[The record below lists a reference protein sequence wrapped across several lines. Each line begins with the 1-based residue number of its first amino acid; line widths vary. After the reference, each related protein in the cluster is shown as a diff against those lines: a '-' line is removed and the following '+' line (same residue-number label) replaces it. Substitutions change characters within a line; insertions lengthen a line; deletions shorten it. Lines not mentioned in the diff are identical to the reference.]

1 MRRSILILGTMAG
14 ILCFAAAKNNSLR
27 AFEPQL
33 MKVRLK
39 VLLDDPR
46 GLKFEKVYLQV
57 CYRAGQEYTAACYDA
72 VPCDSSG
79 VVEARVPRG
88 SLMSVTVSSY
98 DPTVRHIG
106 ADSTDSYSLTKACLE
121 ILGSVEFQIPNK
133 AIEPIEK
140 DIMLRR
146 GAAFTV
152 CPPEKLEQGMLLF
165 RRPSDKDVLHT
176 IWFRERYSLEG
187 TVVGGLEPGEW
198 LVSYVRDDGT
208 KISSQRV
215 YINRGEWRTSGP
227 KGRPFKSQLVA
238 GWCAQTTDLL

>member
-1 MRRSILILGTMAG
+1 MAG

-39 VLLDDPR
+39 VRLDDPR

-57 CYRAGQEYTAACYDA
+57 CYRAGQEYTAACYND
-72 VPCDSSG
+72 VPSDSSG
-79 VVEARVPRG
+79 VVETRVPRG

-106 ADSTDSYSLTKACLE
+106 ATSTDSYSLTKASLA

-152 CPPEKLEQGMLLF
+152 CPPENLEQGMLLF
-165 RRPSDKDVLHT
+165 RRPSDKDVLQT
-176 IWFRERYSLEG
+176 IWFRERSSLDG
-187 TVVGGLEPGEW
+187 TVVGGLEAGEW

-215 YINRGEWRTSGP
+215 TISRGE
-227 KGRPFKSQLVA
+227 VA
-238 GWCAQTTDLL
+238 NPCP